1 MESKNSR
8 KLKEKERKIYCD
20 ELIEREFVYVQNAYN
35 SGVLDLYK
43 LFVWF
48 TVNIEIVL
56 DRKQKKII
64 PKATRE
70 AIKNAKRGE
79 KRLTRELGHSP
90 ITVNKYRIDK
100 VKRDVFTGRLNN
112 KNFKS
117 GLSPELTNR
126 MIYEYAKINH
136 IMDLFDKK
144 ELVYIY
150 CMAYVDDDEFIDIIL
165 NGGKTVD
172 AIKMMMN

>member
-8 KLKEKERKIYCD
+8 KLREKEWKTYCD
-20 ELIEREFVYVQNAYN
+20 ELIALESVYVQNAYN

-70 AIKNAKRGE
+70 AINANYK
-79 KRLTRELGHSP
+79 
-90 ITVNKYRIDK
+90 I
-100 VKRDVFTGRLNN
+100 
-112 KNFKS
+112 
-117 GLSPELTNR
+117 R
-126 MIYEYAKINH
+126 M
-136 IMDLFDKK
+136 
-144 ELVYIY
+144 
-150 CMAYVDDDEFIDIIL
+150 
-165 NGGKTVD
+165 
-172 AIKMMMN
+172 